1 MLSPPHRHTSPP
13 IDQQQGSASTVC
25 NHARLVPVL
34 FPPSGCDGRAEQT
47 SKRKKREN
55 KGEGC
60 RRNLRQFLASLLF
73 RLLHPPSTPSPA
85 AHHFARLVQRSGKRR
100 AATSSASVR
109 CHRHHIA
116 TTSQPIDQQPANSRA
131 APRAVGHPASLV
143 LFPVIFPASGGEVGK
158 SKGANRTGRERT
170 RAKVAADIFARS
182 SLPSSYAVPVI
193 LRHDLVR
200 SLSSVRPSVFLFL
213 VPRSPSFRLTAKPTP
228 AAHYLTSSHPR
239 QCWKGST
246 RPVLVVIPSPPTRH
260 QPATGTGGPL
270 PDLLPASPSPSG
282 RW

>member
-1 MLSPPHRHTSPP
+1 MPPPSSPVPRLSSVPYA
-13 IDQQQGSASTVC
+13 ASTV
-25 NHARLVPVL
+25 HTISSRSPLTTSHHHRMKWR
-34 FPPSGCDGRAEQT
+34 PPRP
-47 SKRKKREN
+47 
-55 KGEGC
+55 
-60 RRNLRQFLASLLF
+60 LLGD
-73 RLLHPPSTPSPA
+73 A
-85 AHHFARLVQRSGKRR
+85 
-100 AATSSASVR
+100 
-109 CHRHHIA
+109 IA
-116 TTSQPIDQQPANSRA
+116 TTSQHLAADRPTTSSRA
-131 APRAVGHPASLV
+131 APRRSAILPASSS
-143 LFPVIFPASGGEVGK
+143 FPSNPSGGEEGK
-158 SKGANRTGRERT
+158 SKGSNRTGRERT
-170 RAKVAADIFARS
+170 RAKDAADIFARS
-182 SLPSSYAVPVI
+182 SLLSVAITVHALARSSLPSSSAVPVI

-246 RPVLVVIPSPPTRH
+246 RPVLVVIPSPPPRH